1 MSLKTRIKYT
11 AAVIILT
18 ILIPIGYLLAQV
30 NDLNMLYS
38 VIELIKK
45 VYVKEIS
52 DKSLVESALSGILS
66 SLDPHSSFI
75 NKKELEDLNESVK
88 GEFGGIGV
96 EILTEPQGLR
106 VIAPI
111 DDTPAFKAGVE
122 SKDLIFAINDELIG
136 NMTPADAI
144 KKMRGPKG
152 TSLRISIIREGL
164 SEPLELDI
172 TRAIIKV
179 NPVKFHLYDDIAYIR
194 VATFSEQT
202 AIGVQKA
209 FETLKKEAKKKITGY
224 VLDLRN
230 NPGGILEQSIKVTD
244 FFIDNGKIVSI
255 KGRVEKDTVT
265 FSAKSG
271 ETLIDKNTPLVVL
284 INGGSASA
292 SEIVAGALQDNKRAL
307 ILGTKSFG
315 KGSVQNLIEIPEY
328 GAIKITTS
336 LYYTPSGKSIQAE
349 GIIPDIIVEPARL
362 ELLTNEAN
370 KKFVRS
376 EANLKNHILN
386 ETENNA
392 LIKAKTKN
400 DIAQT
405 KAEMWKKLYEQDYQ
419 LARAIDTLRSMEL
432 LKKWH

>member
-1 MSLKTRIKYT
+1 MSLKKRVKYT

-152 TSLRISIIREGL
+152 TNLKISIIREGL
-164 SEPLELDI
+164 TEPLELDI

-209 FETLKKEAKKKITGY
+209 FETLKKEAKNKITGY

-244 FFIDNGKIVSI
+244 FFIDNGTIVSI
-255 KGRVEKDTVT
+255 KGRVAKDTVT
-265 FSAKSG
+265 FNAKSG
-271 ETLIDKNTPLVVL
+271 GTLIDKSTPLVIL

-405 KAEMWKKLYEQDYQ
+405 KTEMWKKLYEQDYQ
-419 LARAIDTLRSMEL
+419 LARAIDTLKSMEL

>member
-45 VYVKEIS
+45 VYVKEVS

-152 TSLRISIIREGL
+152 TNLKISIIREGL
-164 SEPLELDI
+164 TEPLELDI

-209 FETLKKEAKKKITGY
+209 FETLKKEAKNKITGY

-244 FFIDNGKIVSI
+244 FFIDNGTIVSI

-265 FSAKSG
+265 FNAKSG
-271 ETLIDKNTPLVVL
+271 GTLIDKSTPLVIL

-405 KAEMWKKLYEQDYQ
+405 KTEMWKKLYEQDYQ
-419 LARAIDTLRSMEL
+419 LARAIDTLKSMEL